1 MGLRVIEGGRHAG
14 GVPTAEDVRREA
26 ARRIRA
32 AGFDEAAVR
41 EFMTGQPMPDWLK
54 YFKLK
59 VEFAGEALSRLKPI
73 PADFR
78 SDRYWP
84 AE

>member
-1 MGLRVIEGGRHAG
+1 MLIEGGRREAA
-14 GVPTAEDVRREA
+14 PTPEDVAREA
-26 ARRIRA
+26 ARRIKA

-41 EFMTGQPMPDWLK
+41 AFMTGRGMPDWLR

-59 VEFAGEALSRLKPI
+59 VEFAGQAIARLSPI
-73 PADFR
+73 PTDFR

-84 AE
+84 TE

>member
-1 MGLRVIEGGRHAG
+1 MIEGGRDAR

-26 ARRIRA
+26 ARRIKA

-41 EFMTGQPMPDWLK
+41 EFMTGHPMPDALK

-59 VEFAGEALSRLKPI
+59 VEFAGAALSRLKPV

-84 AE
+84 TA

>member
-1 MGLRVIEGGRHAG
+1 MVIEGGRHAS
-14 GVPTAEDVRREA
+14 GVPTPEDVRREA
-26 ARRIRA
+26 ARRIKA

-41 EFMTGQPMPDWLK
+41 EFMTGRAMPDWLK

-59 VEFAGEALSRLKPI
+59 VEFAGDALARLSPI

>member
-1 MGLRVIEGGRHAG
+1 MVEGG
-14 GVPTAEDVRREA
+14 RREA
-26 ARRIRA
+26 APTPGDVQREAGRRIKA
-32 AGFDEAAVR
+32 AGFDEEAVR
-41 EFMTGQPMPDWLK
+41 AFMSGRAMPDALR

-59 VEFAGEALSRLKPI
+59 VEFAGEALARLSPI

>member
-1 MGLRVIEGGRHAG
+1 MGLMVIEGGRRETA
-14 GVPTAEDVRREA
+14 PTSEDVRREA

-41 EFMTGQPMPDWLK
+41 AFMTGRPMPDGLR
-54 YFKLK
+54 YYKLK
-59 VEFAGEALSRLKPI
+59 VEFAAGALARLTPI

>member
-1 MGLRVIEGGRHAG
+1 MGLVVIEGGRRTG
-14 GVPTAEDVRREA
+14 GVPIVQDVRREA
-26 ARRIRA
+26 ARRIKA
-32 AGFDEAAVR
+32 AGYDQAAVQA
-41 EFMTGQPMPDWLK
+41 FMSGRAVPDWLK
-54 YFKLK
+54 YFKLQ
-59 VEFAGEALSRLKPI
+59 VEFAGDALARLSPI

>member
-1 MGLRVIEGGRHAG
+1 MVIEGGRHAG
-14 GVPTAEDVRREA
+14 GVPTPEDVQREA
-26 ARRIRA
+26 ARRIKA

-41 EFMTGQPMPDWLK
+41 EFMTGRAMPDRLR

-59 VEFAGEALSRLKPI
+59 VEFAGEALARLTPI
-73 PADFR
+73 PVDFR